1 MEPPVKRPAFQ
12 RALES
17 LRRWARALRVRRE
30 RARHRIASW
39 YAQFWQPA
47 VARTT
52 SVAVRYW
59 RALTAR
65 VSPALAATGR
75 WLARYPWSAV
85 SRSVEALGRWS
96 LALLIGLRRAAAA
109 VRQAFAARSQR
120 RREARRRLM
129 ARTIVADRDD
139 DLATVMGRIDF
150 ADDSELVL
158 IVPRS
163 ARALRD
169 PGAWPRLAAH
179 VRHRGISLGVVAAR
193 RDVRNHAQDSGLEAA
208 GSLRAL
214 RRPRFRRVRVGA
226 REFDLP
232 RLRPFRALRWLALP
246 ALAGALF
253 VTACYVVPSAE
264 IVIVPPA
271 EPFTR
276 STLVRIDPV
285 ADEADLELRV
295 TPGITVRRTV
305 TTVMATESTGTT
317 EIGDAHASVQLL
329 ITNNGAAAAGLRAGT
344 RVVNESGIVFTTDE
358 AVTVPAGDS
367 IVVVATAERAGTIA
381 NLDAEETWSLS
392 GGPRTLRVTNPRA
405 ADGGTDLAVPAIAAE
420 DADRLRSMALD
431 VLSRAGGRELAR
443 TVEAGAAFPETVTVA
458 ILGEESF
465 ARIGEPAATLVM
477 EFTAIV
483 SGLVLLDEQARAF
496 GEALLVAALD
506 DGVALLPGTT
516 TVELAPERTFAG
528 GALSLRLV
536 ATGLVARLFDP
547 ADMRDELTGARPA
560 DAARVVQRRLGLA
573 IAPQVTV
580 YPDWL
585 PWLWLPRRG
594 SRISITLAGPPA
606 SEDIESAGSRAP

>member
-1 MEPPVKRPAFQ
+1 ME
-12 RALES
+12 
-17 LRRWARALRVRRE
+17 
-30 RARHRIASW
+30 
-39 YAQFWQPA
+39 
-47 VARTT
+47 
-52 SVAVRYW
+52 
-59 RALTAR
+59 
-65 VSPALAATGR
+65 
-75 WLARYPWSAV
+75 
-85 SRSVEALGRWS
+85 
-96 LALLIGLRRAAAA
+96 
-109 VRQAFAARSQR
+109 
-120 RREARRRLM
+120 
-129 ARTIVADRDD
+129 RTIVADRDD

-150 ADDSELVL
+150 ADHPELVL
-158 IVPRS
+158 IVPRA

-169 PGAWPRLAAH
+169 PGVWPRLAAH
-179 VRHRGISLGVVAAR
+179 ARRRGISLGVVAAR
-193 RDVRNHAQDSGLEAA
+193 RDVRNHAQNSGLEAA

-264 IVIVPPA
+264 IVIVPAA

-285 ADEADLELRV
+285 ADEADLERRV
-295 TPGITVRRTV
+295 IPGITVRRTV
-305 TTVMATESTGTT
+305 TTVMATEATGTT
-317 EIGDAHASVQLL
+317 EIGDAHASVELL
-329 ITNNGAAAAGLRAGT
+329 ITNNGADAAGLPAGT
-344 RVVNESGIVFTTDE
+344 RVVTENGIAFTTNE
-358 AVTVPAGDS
+358 AVTVPAGES
-367 IVVVATAERAGTIA
+367 IAVAAIAERAGTIA
-381 NLDAEETWSLS
+381 NLDAGETWSLT
-392 GGPRTLRVTNPRA
+392 GGPETLRVANPRA

-431 VLSRAGGRELAR
+431 VLSRAGARELER
-443 TVEAGAAFPETVTVA
+443 TVEAGTAFPETVTIA

-465 ARIGEPAATLVM
+465 ARVGEPATMLMM

-483 SGLVLLDEQARAF
+483 SGLVLSDEQARMF

-516 TVELAPERTFAG
+516 TVELAPEHTFEG

-536 ATGLVARLFDP
+536 ATGLVAELFDP
-547 ADMRDELTGARPA
+547 SDVRDDLIGARPA
-560 DAARVVQRRLGLA
+560 EAARVLQDRLGLA

-580 YPDWL
+580 HPDWL

-606 SEDIESAGSRAP
+606 SEELEAAGSRAP

>member
-1 MEPPVKRPAFQ
+1 M
-12 RALES
+12 
-17 LRRWARALRVRRE
+17 
-30 RARHRIASW
+30 
-39 YAQFWQPA
+39 
-47 VARTT
+47 
-52 SVAVRYW
+52 
-59 RALTAR
+59 
-65 VSPALAATGR
+65 SPALAATGR
-75 WLARYPWSAV
+75 WLARYPRPAV
-85 SRSVEALGRWS
+85 SGAVEALGRWS
-96 LALLIGLRRAAAA
+96 LALITALRRAAAA
-109 VRQAFAARSQR
+109 VRRAFAERSQR

-129 ARTIVADRDD
+129 ARTIVADQDD

-150 ADDSELVL
+150 AEDPELVL
-158 IVPRS
+158 IVPRR

-169 PGAWPRLAAH
+169 PGVWPRLAAH
-179 VRHRGISLGVVAAR
+179 ARRRGISLGVVAAR
-193 RDVRNHAQDSGLEAA
+193 RDVRNHAQNSGLEAA

-214 RRPRFRRVRVGA
+214 RRPRFRRVQVGA

-285 ADEADLELRV
+285 ADEADLERRV
-295 TPGITVRRTV
+295 IPGITVRRTV

-329 ITNNGAAAAGLRAGT
+329 ITNDGAAVAGLPAGT
-344 RVVNESGIVFTTDE
+344 RVINEGGIAFTTNE

-367 IVVVATAERAGTIA
+367 IAVTATAERAGTIA
-381 NLDAEETWSLS
+381 NLDAAETWSLS
-392 GGPRTLRVTNPRA
+392 GGPGTLRVTNPRA

-431 VLSRAGGRELAR
+431 VLSRAGGRELER
-443 TVEAGAAFPETVTVA
+443 TVEAGAAFRETVTVA
-458 ILGEESF
+458 ILGEEAF

-483 SGLVLLDEQARAF
+483 SGLVLLDDEARAF

-516 TVELAPERTFAG
+516 TVELAPEHTFEG

-536 ATGLVARLFDP
+536 ATGLVAELFDP

-594 SRISITLAGPPA
+594 SRISITLAGPPE
-606 SEDIESAGSRAP
+606 SEDVESAGSRAP

>member
-1 MEPPVKRPAFQ
+1 M
-12 RALES
+12 
-17 LRRWARALRVRRE
+17 
-30 RARHRIASW
+30 
-39 YAQFWQPA
+39 
-47 VARTT
+47 
-52 SVAVRYW
+52 
-59 RALTAR
+59 
-65 VSPALAATGR
+65 SPALAATGR
-75 WLARYPWSAV
+75 WLARYPRPAV
-85 SRSVEALGRWS
+85 SRAVEALGRWS
-96 LALLIGLRRAAAA
+96 LALITALRRAAAA
-109 VRQAFAARSQR
+109 VRRAFAERSQR

-129 ARTIVADRDD
+129 ARTIVADQDD
-139 DLATVMGRIDF
+139 NLATVMGRIDF
-150 ADDSELVL
+150 AEDPELVL
-158 IVPRS
+158 IVPRR

-169 PGAWPRLAAH
+169 PGVWPRLAAH
-179 VRHRGISLGVVAAR
+179 ARRRGISLGVVAAR
-193 RDVRNHAQDSGLEAA
+193 RDVRNHAQNSGLEAA

-214 RRPRFRRVRVGA
+214 RRPRFRRVQVGA

-285 ADEADLELRV
+285 ADEADLERRV
-295 TPGITVRRTV
+295 IPGITVRRTV

-329 ITNNGAAAAGLRAGT
+329 ITNDGAAVAGLPAGT
-344 RVVNESGIVFTTDE
+344 RVINESGIAFTTNE

-367 IVVVATAERAGTIA
+367 IAVTATAERAGTIA
-381 NLDAEETWSLS
+381 NLDAAETWSLS
-392 GGPRTLRVTNPRA
+392 GGPGTLRVTNPRA
-405 ADGGTDLAVPAIAAE
+405 ADGGTDVAVPAIAAE

-431 VLSRAGGRELAR
+431 VLSRAGGRELER
-443 TVEAGAAFPETVTVA
+443 TVEAGAAFRETVTVA
-458 ILGEESF
+458 ILGEEAF

-483 SGLVLLDEQARAF
+483 SGLVLLDDEARAF
-496 GEALLVAALD
+496 GEALLVVALD

-516 TVELAPERTFAG
+516 TVELAPEHTFEG

-536 ATGLVARLFDP
+536 ATGLVAELFDP

-594 SRISITLAGPPA
+594 SRISITLAGPPE
-606 SEDIESAGSRAP
+606 SEDVESAGSRAP

>member
-1 MEPPVKRPAFQ
+1 M
-12 RALES
+12 
-17 LRRWARALRVRRE
+17 
-30 RARHRIASW
+30 
-39 YAQFWQPA
+39 
-47 VARTT
+47 
-52 SVAVRYW
+52 
-59 RALTAR
+59 
-65 VSPALAATGR
+65 SPALAATGR
-75 WLARYPWSAV
+75 WLARYPRPAV
-85 SRSVEALGRWS
+85 SRAVEALGRWS
-96 LALLIGLRRAAAA
+96 LALITALRRAAAA
-109 VRQAFAARSQR
+109 VRRAFAERSQR

-129 ARTIVADRDD
+129 ARTIVADQDD
-139 DLATVMGRIDF
+139 NLATVMGRIDF
-150 ADDSELVL
+150 AEDPELVL
-158 IVPRS
+158 IVPRR

-169 PGAWPRLAAH
+169 PGVWPRLAAH
-179 VRHRGISLGVVAAR
+179 ARRRGISLGVVAAR
-193 RDVRNHAQDSGLEAA
+193 RDVRNHAQNSGLEAA

-214 RRPRFRRVRVGA
+214 RRPRFRRVQVGA

-285 ADEADLELRV
+285 ADEADLERRV
-295 TPGITVRRTV
+295 IPGITVRRTV

-329 ITNNGAAAAGLRAGT
+329 ITNDGAAVAGLPAGT
-344 RVVNESGIVFTTDE
+344 RVINEGGIAFTTNE

-367 IVVVATAERAGTIA
+367 IAVTATAERAGTIA
-381 NLDAEETWSLS
+381 NLDAAETWSLS
-392 GGPRTLRVTNPRA
+392 GGPGTLRVTNPRA
-405 ADGGTDLAVPAIAAE
+405 ADGGTDVAVPAIAAE

-431 VLSRAGGRELAR
+431 VLSRAGGRELER
-443 TVEAGAAFPETVTVA
+443 TVEAGAAFRETVTVA
-458 ILGEESF
+458 ILGEEAF

-483 SGLVLLDEQARAF
+483 SGLVLLDDEARAF

-516 TVELAPERTFAG
+516 TVELAPEHTFEG

-536 ATGLVARLFDP
+536 ATGLVAELFDP

-594 SRISITLAGPPA
+594 SRISITLAGPPE
-606 SEDIESAGSRAP
+606 SEDVESAGSRAP